1 MLIWS
6 EKFATGHKT
15 IDEQHKMLFENI
27 NRLEGMLVQTNPSR
41 EECDFMISLVNYLED
56 YVGAHFQL
64 EEQCMESYRC
74 PVHQQ
79 NKDAHQH
86 FIAFFQKFK
95 HRCEA
100 EGFRMEILQLLHQS
114 VHDWI
119 VQHIMRIDVQLKPC
133 IAAAR
138 PA

>member
-6 EKFATGHKT
+6 EKFAIGHPT
-15 IDEQHKMLFENI
+15 IDEQHRTLFDNI
-27 NRLEGMLVQTNPSR
+27 NRLEGLLLQTNPSL
-41 EECDFMISLVNYLED
+41 EEVDFMLALVAFLET
-56 YVGAHFQL
+56 YVTDHFQL

-79 NKDAHQH
+79 NKAAHKR
-86 FIAFFQKFK
+86 FAAFF
-95 HRCEA
+95 HRFRERCQA
-100 EGFRMEILQLLHQS
+100 EGFRPELLNLLHQS

-119 VQHIMRIDVQLKPC
+119 EQHIMRIDVQLKPC
-133 IAAAR
+133 LAAAG